1 MWYKFIQDEWY
12 VGNRVNFPD
21 GSVLENDH
29 TQTKDGWV
37 WHAEPPQAYLDWLNT
52 QTEFNS

>member
-37 WHAEPPQAYLDWLNT
+37 WYAEPPQAYLDWMH
-52 QTEFNS
+52 QQQA